1 MSRQPPLGKG
11 LYKVRSV
18 DKKAPKPVIQFHII
32 NDIITPILQE
42 VALWRAQHGGG
53 ERLYSRPRRPRQQA
67 RTVEELR
74 QDQAAM
80 LSLEFGFPLEQVVMV
95 IGISKG

>member
-1 MSRQPPLGKG
+1 MARTT
-11 LYKVRSV
+11 R
-18 DKKAPKPVIQFHII
+18 
-32 NDIITPILQE
+32 
-42 VALWRAQHGGG
+42 GG
-53 ERLYSRPRRPRQQA
+53 ERLYSRP

>member
-1 MSRQPPLGKG
+1 MARTT
-11 LYKVRSV
+11 R
-18 DKKAPKPVIQFHII
+18 
-32 NDIITPILQE
+32 
-42 VALWRAQHGGG
+42 GG

>member
-1 MSRQPPLGKG
+1 MARAARRKEVVQ
-11 LYKVRSV
+11 
-18 DKKAPKPVIQFHII
+18 KAK
-32 NDIITPILQE
+32 D
-42 VALWRAQHGGG
+42 ALA
-53 ERLYSRPRRPRQQA
+53 QA